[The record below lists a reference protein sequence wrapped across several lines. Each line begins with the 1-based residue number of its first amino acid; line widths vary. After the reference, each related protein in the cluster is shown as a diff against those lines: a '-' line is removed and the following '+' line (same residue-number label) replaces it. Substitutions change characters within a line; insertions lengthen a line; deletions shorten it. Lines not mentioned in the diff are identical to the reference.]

1 MVMSEADP
9 RAKQLELLAEWSRWM
24 VALEAAVC
32 ALLWEPLKQ
41 QSAGHFP
48 FGRGLLWAWTG
59 FALSTVCATVLLGR
73 LPWLA
78 PALLQ
83 PQSGGEPARP
93 RRELLLL
100 ALAQHTLFL
109 IAVLLLLG
117 FVLRRAAQ
125 QAGS

>member
-1 MVMSEADP
+1 
-9 RAKQLELLAEWSRWM
+9 M

-83 PQSGGEPARP
+83 PQTGGEPARP

-100 ALAQHTLFL
+100 ALAQHALFL